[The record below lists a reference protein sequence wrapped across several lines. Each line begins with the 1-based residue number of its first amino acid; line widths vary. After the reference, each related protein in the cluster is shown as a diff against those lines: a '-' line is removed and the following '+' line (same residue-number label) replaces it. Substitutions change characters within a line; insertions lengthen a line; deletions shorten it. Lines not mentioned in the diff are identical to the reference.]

1 MFLNPKL
8 KDMEFHLIKK
18 EAITDEDILEEMK
31 SVMKKLGKTKLTIK
45 EFDANAKINSS
56 TVTRRFGKWN
66 NALALAG
73 ADISN
78 TFYSDEELLSNI
90 KDAWLKKGK
99 QPSRRDMDNKEL
111 SMISSGTYL
120 RHYGTWYKAL
130 ESFIAYVSENDDDSL
145 NEISENDNTS
155 SIKHKTKR
163 DPSDRLKVQ
172 VLMRDGNRCRIC
184 GVECS
189 DGLHNIHFDHII
201 PWSKGGETT
210 LENLQ
215 VLCSA
220 CNEAK
225 GNM

>member
-1 MFLNPKL
+1 
-8 KDMEFHLIKK
+8 MEFRLIKK
-18 EAITDEDILEEMK
+18 EAITDADIIKEMR

-56 TVTRRFGKWN
+56 TVASHFGSWN
-66 NALALAG
+66 NALLIVG
-73 ADISN
+73 AEINKKVHS
-78 TFYSDEELLSNI
+78 YEELMRNI
-90 KDAWLKKGK
+90 RDVWIMKGE
-99 QPSRRDMDNKEL
+99 QPSKRDMNDKQ
-111 SMISSGTYL
+111 ISSISSASYI
-120 RHYGTWYKAL
+120 RRFGTWYKAL
-130 ESFIAYVSENDDDSL
+130 ESFITY
-145 NEISENDNTS
+145 ISETEDDAPMVIPEIGSGS

-189 DGLHNIHFDHII
+189 GGLHNIHFDHII

-210 LENLQ
+210 LDNLQ

>member
-1 MFLNPKL
+1 MKFQ
-8 KDMEFHLIKK
+8 LIKK
-18 EAITDEDILEEMK
+18 ETITDDDIIDEIR
-31 SVMKKLGKTKLTIK
+31 SVMKKLGKSKVTIK
-45 EFDANAKINSS
+45 EFDANARINSS

-66 NALALAG
+66 KALTLAG

-78 TFYSDEELLSNI
+78 TFYSDEELMANI
-90 KDAWLKKGK
+90 KDVWLKKGL
-99 QPSRRDMDNKEL
+99 QPSRRDMDDKGL
-111 SMISSGTYL
+111 SQISSGTYL

-130 ESFIAYVSENDDDSL
+130 ESFIVYISENEDDSSI
-145 NEISENDNTS
+145 EISENNSIS

-189 DGLHNIHFDHII
+189 GGLHNIHFDHII

-225 GNM
+225 GNL

>member
-1 MFLNPKL
+1 M
-8 KDMEFHLIKK
+8 DMEFHLIKK
-18 EAITDEDILEEMK
+18 EAITDEDIIEEMK

-45 EFDANAKINSS
+45 EFDANARINSS
-56 TVTRRFGKWN
+56 TVASHFGSWN
-66 NALALAG
+66 KALVAVGGELSKIIHSHEEMMVNIRNAW
-73 ADISN
+73 IM
-78 TFYSDEELLSNI
+78 
-90 KDAWLKKGK
+90 KGG
-99 QPSRRDMDNKEL
+99 QPSKRDMNDKSL
-111 SMISSGTYL
+111 SSISSASYI
-120 RHYGTWYKAL
+120 RRYGTWYKAL
-130 ESFIAYVSENDDDSL
+130 ESFIAY
-145 NEISENDNTS
+145 ISENDEDSITDIPENNSAS
-155 SIKHKTKR
+155 SFEHKTKR

-189 DGLHNIHFDHII
+189 GGLHNIHFDHII

>member
-1 MFLNPKL
+1 
-8 KDMEFHLIKK
+8 MEFHLIKK

-31 SVMKKLGKTKLTIK
+31 SVMKKLGKSKLTIK
-45 EFDANAKINSS
+45 EFDANARINSS

-145 NEISENDNTS
+145 NEFSENDNTS

-189 DGLHNIHFDHII
+189 GGLHNIHFDHII

>member
-1 MFLNPKL
+1 
-8 KDMEFHLIKK
+8 MEFHLIKK
-18 EAITDEDILEEMK
+18 EAITDEAILEEMK
-31 SVMKKLGKTKLTIK
+31 SVMKKKGKTKLTIK

-56 TVTRRFGKWN
+56 TVIRRFGKWN
-66 NALALAG
+66 IALKLAG
-73 ADISN
+73 AEISN

-90 KDAWLKKGK
+90 KDAWLKKGT

-111 SMISSGTYL
+111 SKISSGTYL
-120 RHYGTWYKAL
+120 RRYKTWYKAL
-130 ESFIAYVSENDDDSL
+130 DDFIAYISKNDDNML
-145 NEISENDNTS
+145 IEIPENNS
-155 SIKHKTKR
+155 VLSIKHKTKR

-172 VLMRDGNRCRIC
+172 VLMRDGNRCKIC
-184 GVECS
+184 GAECS
-189 DGLHNIHFDHII
+189 GGLHNIHFDHII

>member
-1 MFLNPKL
+1 M
-8 KDMEFHLIKK
+8 DMEFHLIKK
-18 EAITDEDILEEMK
+18 EAITDEDILEEIK
-31 SVMKKLGKTKLTIK
+31 SVMKKLGKSKLTIK
-45 EFDANAKINSS
+45 EFDANAIINSS

-111 SMISSGTYL
+111 SIISSGTYL
-120 RHYGTWYKAL
+120 RHFGTWYKAL

-189 DGLHNIHFDHII
+189 GGLHNIHFDHII

-225 GNM
+225 GNL

>member
-1 MFLNPKL
+1 MQFQLN
-8 KDMEFHLIKK
+8 KK
-18 EAITDEDILEEMK
+18 ETITDEDIIEEMK

-56 TVTRRFGKWN
+56 TVASHFGSWN
-66 NALALAG
+66 NALILVG
-73 ADISN
+73 V
-78 TFYSDEELLSNI
+78 ELNKKNHSHEDLMMNI
-90 KDAWLKKGK
+90 RNVWIMKGK
-99 QPSRRDMDNKEL
+99 QPSKRDMDNKKL
-111 SMISSGTYL
+111 SSISSASYI

-130 ESFIAYVSENDDDSL
+130 ESFITYISEAKDDSPM
-145 NEISENDNTS
+145 NKETDSTS

-172 VLMRDGNRCRIC
+172 VLMRDGNRCKIC

-189 DGLHNIHFDHII
+189 GGLHNIHFDHII

-225 GNM
+225 GNL

>member
-1 MFLNPKL
+1 M
-8 KDMEFHLIKK
+8 DMEFNLIKK
-18 EAITDEDILEEMK
+18 EAITDEDILEEMR

-45 EFDANAKINSS
+45 EFDANARINSS
-56 TVTRRFGKWN
+56 TVTRRYGKWN
-66 NALALAG
+66 NALTLAG

-111 SMISSGTYL
+111 SLISSGTYL

-145 NEISENDNTS
+145 NEITENDNTS

-189 DGLHNIHFDHII
+189 GGLHNIHFDHII

>member
-1 MFLNPKL
+1 
-8 KDMEFHLIKK
+8 MEFHLIKK

-31 SVMKKLGKTKLTIK
+31 SVMQKLGKSKLTIK
-45 EFDANAKINSS
+45 EFDAIATINSS

-73 ADISN
+73 ADLSN

-120 RHYGTWYKAL
+120 RHFGTWYKAL

-189 DGLHNIHFDHII
+189 GGLHNIHFDHII

-210 LENLQ
+210 LDNLQ

-225 GNM
+225 GNL

>member
-1 MFLNPKL
+1 MQFQLN
-8 KDMEFHLIKK
+8 KK
-18 EAITDEDILEEMK
+18 ETITDEDIIEEMK

-66 NALALAG
+66 KALSIAG
-73 ADISN
+73 AELSN
-78 TFYSDEELLSNI
+78 TFYSEEDLMTNI
-90 KDAWLKKGK
+90 KNVWLKKGL
-99 QPSRRDMDNKEL
+99 QPTRRDMDNRAL
-111 SMISSGTYL
+111 STISSGTYL
-120 RHYGTWYKAL
+120 RRFGTWYKAL
-130 ESFIAYVSENDDDSL
+130 ESFITYISEAKDDSPM
-145 NEISENDNTS
+145 NKETDSTS

-172 VLMRDGNRCRIC
+172 VLMRDGNRCKIC

-189 DGLHNIHFDHII
+189 GGLHNIHFDHII

-225 GNM
+225 GNL

>member
-1 MFLNPKL
+1 
-8 KDMEFHLIKK
+8 MEFHLIKK
-18 EAITDEDILEEMK
+18 EASTDEDILEEMK
-31 SVMKKLGKTKLTIK
+31 SVMKKLGKSKLTIK
-45 EFDANAKINSS
+45 EFDAIATINSS

-120 RHYGTWYKAL
+120 RHFGTWYKAL

-155 SIKHKTKR
+155 SVKHKTKR

-189 DGLHNIHFDHII
+189 GGLHNIHFDHII

-210 LENLQ
+210 LDNLQ

-225 GNM
+225 GNL

>member
-1 MFLNPKL
+1 M
-8 KDMEFHLIKK
+8 DMEFHLIKK
-18 EAITDEDILEEMK
+18 EAITDEDILEEIK
-31 SVMKKLGKTKLTIK
+31 SVMKKLGKSKLTIK

-56 TVTRRFGKWN
+56 TVASHFGSWN
-66 NALALAG
+66 NALILVG
-73 ADISN
+73 AELNKKIHSH
-78 TFYSDEELLSNI
+78 EELMKNI
-90 KDAWLKKGK
+90 RNAWILKGK
-99 QPSRRDMDNKEL
+99 QPSKRDMNDKDL
-111 SMISSGTYL
+111 SSISSASYI

-130 ESFIAYVSENDDDSL
+130 ESFIAYVSENDDDSS
-145 NEISENDNTS
+145 NEILENDNTS

-189 DGLHNIHFDHII
+189 GGLHNIHFDHII

-225 GNM
+225 GNL

>member
-1 MFLNPKL
+1 
-8 KDMEFHLIKK
+8 MEFHLIKK
-18 EAITDEDILEEMK
+18 ETITDEDIINELM

-56 TVTRRFGKWN
+56 TVIRRFGKWN
-66 NALALAG
+66 EALKLAG
-73 ADISN
+73 VEISN

-90 KDAWLKKGK
+90 KDAWLRKGK

-111 SMISSGTYL
+111 SIISSGTYL

-130 ESFIAYVSENDDDSL
+130 ENFIVYISENDDDS
-145 NEISENDNTS
+145 IIDIQENNSTS

-189 DGLHNIHFDHII
+189 GGLHNIHFDHII

>member
-1 MFLNPKL
+1 M
-8 KDMEFHLIKK
+8 DMEFHLIKK
-18 EAITDEDILEEMK
+18 EAITDEDILEEMR

-45 EFDANAKINSS
+45 EFDANARINSS

-66 NALALAG
+66 NALTLAG

-189 DGLHNIHFDHII
+189 GGLHNIHFDHII